1 MLYEI
6 TYKSVPLI
14 CNSYYIL
21 VITRLFIVFLQLMK
35 APVASSGKENWQLV
49 YALEKKTKLVDFEM
63 FSDDCIMFL
72 KNAGHLYLN
81 VISFV
86 SHSVQSIQV
95 SFSLA

>member
-6 TYKSVPLI
+6 ASKAVPLI

-21 VITRLFIVFLQLMK
+21 VIQGCLGFFLQLMK
-35 APVASSGKENWQLV
+35 APVVSSGKESWQLV

-72 KNAGHLYLN
+72 KTAGHLYFN

-86 SHSVQSIQV
+86 SHSVQSIKV
-95 SFSLA
+95 RFSFT

>member
-1 MLYEI
+1 
-6 TYKSVPLI
+6 
-14 CNSYYIL
+14 
-21 VITRLFIVFLQLMK
+21 MK

-49 YALEKKTKLVDFEM
+49 YALERKTKLVDFEM

-86 SHSVQSIQV
+86 SHSVQSIKV
-95 SFSLA
+95 CFSLV